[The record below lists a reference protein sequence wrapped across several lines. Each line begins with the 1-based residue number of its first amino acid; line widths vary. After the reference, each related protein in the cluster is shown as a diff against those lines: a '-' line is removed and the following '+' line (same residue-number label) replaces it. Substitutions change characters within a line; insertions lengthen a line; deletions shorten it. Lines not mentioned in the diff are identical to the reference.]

1 MVDFVILVGI
11 MGAVSAIV
19 WKKIK
24 DMRAGKSSCGCG
36 CGCSGCPG
44 CKTEGQYHHWEK
56 NPNRHGRKLWRF
68 WL

>member
-36 CGCSGCPG
+36 CGCSDCPG
-44 CKTEGQYHHWEK
+44 CKTEGQYHH
-56 NPNRHGRKLWRF
+56 
-68 WL
+68 